1 MNIFFQNLSRNL
13 SFSQPAKLIEIWSRI
28 TLIEIFAKRMG
39 VHLFAHA
46 KEWLAMGP
54 IRFVSPWA
62 CKNFPC
68 FRYERRT
75 NYRPWAMHC
84 LTVLCKLIC
93 ADHGFA
99 NSLTGLG
106 QTFILQV
113 SISRWEVTNFD
124 ESSPF
129 HAFRSKGH
137 NTTYIARRN
146 VLNKLKVAETQPSPQ
161 RLSFD
166 IIKQMVSET
175 VPAASRSGLGHPS
188 EELVKVF

>member
-75 NYRPWAMHC
+75 NYRSWAMHC

-93 ADHGFA
+93 ADDGFA
-99 NSLTGLG
+99 NSLTALAHISIYKSKFLG
-106 QTFILQV
+106 RKLQILTNLPRFMHFE
-113 SISRWEVTNFD
+113 SR
-124 ESSPF
+124 
-129 HAFRSKGH
+129 G
-137 NTTYIARRN
+137 TTRHTS
-146 VLNKLKVAETQPSPQ
+146 L
-161 RLSFD
+161 
-166 IIKQMVSET
+166 
-175 VPAASRSGLGHPS
+175 
-188 EELVKVF
+188 EEMF